1 MTLNFSELRA
11 DDLCRKCTMK
21 GCTAASTADLPDL
34 SGIIGQERA
43 TRAIEFGLDIP
54 SYGFNVFAMGPAGAG
69 KTTTIQSYLT
79 RKAKDEPVPDDWCY
93 VNNFDRPD
101 QPRAIKLPPGM
112 AGKLRDAVDEL
123 IRNLRDEIPR
133 AFEGEEYVAHRGRIG
148 RELDERRNATL
159 KALND
164 YVGERNFTLM
174 QTPMGL
180 VIVPM
185 VDGEALSQEQYD
197 KLEPEAQEK
206 FEAMRPEMQ
215 QQLEKAMLE
224 IRELEKQAK
233 TALSNLDRE
242 IAAFTVKHLFEEL
255 KEQFPYDEVDAFLDG
270 ACDDLVQNIDTF
282 KSPAAERSEET
293 EFSKVMLRRLA
304 SPYDRYRVNPVVN
317 NGGLEGAPVVV
328 EVNPTL
334 YNLIG
339 RIEHQAEF
347 GAWVTDFSMIRGGA
361 LVRANGGYLVLDAK
375 SVLVQPFAWDAL
387 KRCLRNREVHIEELA
402 QQVSVMATA
411 SLTPE
416 PIPLDVKVVLI
427 GDAETYYLLYSMDE
441 QFAKLFKVRADFAVD
456 MQWDEDSVMKYAKFI
471 RERCDEANLPHFEMG
486 AVFRIVEFG
495 ARLVEDQRKVTT
507 RFAQIADLIDE
518 SAYWAGK
525 AGHELVTGDDV
536 RRAISEQEYRVRQVE
551 ERLQERIIDGTIMV
565 DTEGEVVGQVNGLA
579 IISMGSYWFGKPSRI
594 TASVFMGQSGV
605 INIEREAKMSGRIH
619 DKGVL
624 ILAGYLG
631 GKYAQ
636 DKPLSI
642 SASIGF
648 EQSYEGVD
656 GDSASSTEL
665 YALLSAISGIPLKQN
680 LAVTG
685 SVDQHGNVQP
695 VGGVTRKIEGFF
707 DVCRDRGL
715 TGEQGVMIPA
725 TNVNNLMLKQEVVD
739 AVREGKFHVYLVHTI
754 DEGIA
759 ILTGR
764 EAGERGPDGTY
775 PEGTI
780 NYEVDR
786 RLRQLAE
793 SLREFGKGNN
803 DKKSV
808 EDAALDDEGPA
819 G

>member
-1 MTLNFSELRA
+1 MALKFRELKA
-11 DDLCRKCTMK
+11 DELSRRCTMG
-21 GCTAASTADLPDL
+21 GCSAVSTAELPDL
-34 SGIIGQERA
+34 AGIIGQERA

-69 KTTTIQSYLT
+69 KTTTIQSYLQ
-79 RKAKDEPVPDDWCY
+79 RKAKGEPVPDDWCY
-93 VNNFDRPD
+93 VNDFGLPD
-101 QPRAIKLPPGM
+101 QPRAVKLPAGM
-112 AGKLRDAVDEL
+112 AGKLRDAVDGL

-148 RELDERRNATL
+148 RELDDRRKAAL
-159 KALND
+159 KELSD
-164 YVGERNFTLM
+164 YVSGRSFALM
-174 QTPMGL
+174 QTPVGL
-180 VIVPM
+180 VIVP
-185 VDGEALSQEQYD
+185 VVNGEALSQEQFD
-197 KLEPEAQEK
+197 KLPAEEQQK
-206 FEAMRPEMQ
+206 FEAMRPDMQ
-215 QQLEKAMLE
+215 EHLEKTMLE

-233 TALSNLDRE
+233 GALANLDRE
-242 IAAFTVKHLFEEL
+242 IASFTVKHFFDDL
-255 KEQFPYDEVDAFLDG
+255 KQQFPYEEVDEFLDG
-270 ACDDLVQNIDTF
+270 ACDDLIQNVDMF
-282 KSPAAERSEET
+282 KAPAPDAGDET
-293 EFSKVMLRRLA
+293 DLSKMMLRRLS
-304 SPYDRYRVNPVVN
+304 SPYDRYRVNPVVD
-317 NGGLEGAPVVV
+317 NGALAGAPVIV

-375 SVLVQPFAWDAL
+375 SVLRQPFAWDAL
-387 KRCLRNREVHIEELA
+387 KRCLRNREVRIEELA

-411 SLTPE
+411 SLSPE

-427 GDAETYYLLYSMDE
+427 GDAQTYYLLYSLDD

-456 MQWDEDSVMKYAKFI
+456 MPWDEDSVMKYARFI
-471 RERCDEANLPHFEMG
+471 RERCDEAGLPHFDMD
-486 AVFRIVEFG
+486 AVSAVVEYG

-507 RFAQIADLIDE
+507 RFAQVADLVDE
-518 SAYWAGK
+518 AAYWAGK
-525 AGHELVTGDDV
+525 SGHELVTDNDV
-536 RRAISEQEYRVRQVE
+536 QRAIAEQEYRLRQVE
-551 ERLQERIIDGTIMV
+551 ERMQDMIVDGTIKV
-565 DTEGEVVGQVNGLA
+565 DTEGAVVGQVNGLA

-594 TASVFMGQSGV
+594 TASVYMGQSGV

-665 YALLSAISGIPLKQN
+665 YALISAIAGVPLQQN

-695 VGGVTRKIEGFF
+695 IGGVTRKIEGFF
-707 DVCRDRGL
+707 DVCKERGL
-715 TGEQGVMIPA
+715 SGKQGVLIPA
-725 TNVNNLMLKQEVVD
+725 TNVNNLMLKREVVE
-739 AVREGKFHVYLVHTI
+739 AVRDGKFHVYPVATI

-764 EAGERGPDGTY
+764 KAGVRGADGTY
-775 PEGTI
+775 PEGTV

-786 RLRQLAE
+786 RLRGLAE
-793 SLREFGKGNN
+793 SLREFGRGN
-803 DKKSV
+803 DKKPA
-808 EDAALDDEGPA
+808 EDEAPDHDDVAE
-819 G
+819 

>member
-1 MTLNFSELRA
+1 MTLNFRELQA
-11 DDLCRKCTMK
+11 DELCRKCTMS
-21 GCTAASTADLPDL
+21 GCSAASTADLPEL
-34 SGIIGQERA
+34 AGIIGQERA

-69 KTTTIQSYLT
+69 KTTTIQSYLK

-93 VNNFDRPD
+93 VNNFGRLD

-112 AGKLRDAVDEL
+112 AGKFRDAVDEM
-123 IRNLRDEIPR
+123 IRSLRDEIPR

-148 RELDERRNATL
+148 RELDDRRKATL
-159 KALND
+159 KELND
-164 YVGERNFTLM
+164 YVSARSFTLM
-174 QTPMGL
+174 QTPVGL
-180 VIVPM
+180 VIVPV

-197 KLEPEAQEK
+197 KLAPEVQEK
-206 FEAMRPEMQ
+206 FESMRPEMQ

-233 TALSNLDRE
+233 SALANLDRE
-242 IAAFTVKHLFEEL
+242 IAEFTVKHLFEEL
-255 KEQFPYDEVDAFLDG
+255 KQQFPYEEVDEFLDG
-270 ACDDLVQNIDTF
+270 ACDDLIQNVEIF
-282 KSPAAERSEET
+282 KAPAPESGDET
-293 EFSKVMLRRLA
+293 DLSKMMRRLS
-304 SPYDRYRVNPVVN
+304 SPYDRYRVNPIVD
-317 NGGLEGAPVVV
+317 NGNLEGAPVVV

-387 KRCLRNREVHIEELA
+387 KRCLRNREVRIEELA

-411 SLTPE
+411 SLNPE

-427 GDAETYYLLYSMDE
+427 GDAETYYLLYSLDE

-456 MQWDEDSVMKYAKFI
+456 MVWDDESVMKYAKFI
-471 RERCDEANLPHFEMG
+471 RERCDEAGLPHFDMA
-486 AVFRIVEFG
+486 AVSQVVEYG

-507 RFAQIADLIDE
+507 RFAQIADLVDE

-525 AGHELVTGDDV
+525 AGHTLVTGGDV
-536 RRAISEQEYRVRQVE
+536 QRAIDEQEYRVRQVE
-551 ERLQERIIDGTIMV
+551 ERLQERIVEGTIMV
-565 DTEGEVVGQVNGLA
+565 DTEGAVVGQVNGLA
-579 IISMGSYWFGKPSRI
+579 IISLGSYWFGKPSRI
-594 TASVFMGQSGV
+594 TASVYMGQSGV
-605 INIEREAKMSGRIH
+605 INIEREAKMSGHIH

-707 DVCRDRGL
+707 DVCKERGL
-715 TGEQGVMIPA
+715 NGEQGVVIPA
-725 TNVNNLMLKQEVVD
+725 TNANNLMLKAEVVE
-739 AVREGKFHVYLVHTI
+739 AVRAGKFHIYPVRTT

-764 EAGERGPDGTY
+764 EAGDRDPDGAY
-775 PEGTI
+775 PEGTV

-786 RLRQLAE
+786 RLRLLAE
-793 SLREFGKGNN
+793 SLREFGKEN
-803 DKKSV
+803 DKNPAA
-808 EDAALDDEGPA
+808 DAAADNGVA
-819 G
+819 VV